1 MTDITMLSGLDNLE
15 SFIDR
20 RGLPILERKNKGN
33 FVSQYRTLLSSPYSL
48 TSTKT
53 KTKTKLIF
61 CNSKL
66 GGQFHLHMLVV
77 LRSILHSPYKF

>member
-1 MTDITMLSGLDNLE
+1 MLSSLDNLE

-33 FVSQYRTLLSSPYSL
+33 FVSKYRTLLSSPYSL
-48 TSTKT
+48 TSTKS

-77 LRSILHSPYKF
+77 LRSILHSLYKF